1 MAIRL
6 ARAQTR
12 RLVASEAGWNLGKVP
27 WTDLSASRRDALDA
41 EAAAWQA
48 LASAKVLEA
57 ELESRTGTGP
67 ERLGWSA
74 E

>member
-1 MAIRL
+1 MAVRL
-6 ARAQTR
+6 ARAQAR
-12 RLVASEAGWNLGKVP
+12 RLAASEAGWNLGKVS
-27 WTDLSASRRDALDA
+27 WVELSASRRDALEA

-48 LASAKVLEA
+48 LAAAKMVEA

-74 E
+74 S